1 MFLGELLGS
10 MFLVQ
15 QSHLNY
21 SITEKVIN
29 VGSGHVSMDGQTI
42 LDETNGKLVKVL
54 DRLDSDAYYTELAKL
69 LATKKQS
76 ALVGSFDEQKRV
88 WSKASYKK
96 GRDDPRFVK

>member
-96 GRDDPRFVK
+96 GPDDPGFVK

>member
-15 QSHLNY
+15 QSHLNC
-21 SITEKVIN
+21 SITEKAIN
-29 VGSGHVSMDGQTI
+29 VGSGHVSMHGQTI

-69 LATKKQS
+69 LATKQQS

-96 GRDDPRFVK
+96 GRDDPGFVK